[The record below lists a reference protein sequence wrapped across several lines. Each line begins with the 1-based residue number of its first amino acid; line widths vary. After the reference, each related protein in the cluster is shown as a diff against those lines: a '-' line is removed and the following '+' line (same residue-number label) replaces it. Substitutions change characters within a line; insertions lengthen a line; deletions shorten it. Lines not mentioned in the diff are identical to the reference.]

1 MKPLRP
7 LLKHYRILIA
17 CSTAPLHTI
26 PVNDPIVT
34 NLPNS
39 NTSGNSGGGSGGSL
53 GNQPKIDALI
63 AMITSWIAEM
73 KKPPTPTPH
82 PFPLACSISCLRP
95 AWSLCLPA
103 YRLKRLTGGFT
114 PELPYS
120 ERRFNPRTVSGSGL
134 RILRHANNVR
144 IVAGQDSPRLQL
156 SCVAHVFKR
165 PSSEGFLI

>member
-73 KKPPTPTPH
+73 KKPPTPTPT
-82 PFPLACSISCLRP
+82 PSPLPVVSPVYGQLG
-95 AWSLCLPA
+95 A
-103 YRLKRLTGGFT
+103 YAYLHIG
-114 PELPYS
+114 S
-120 ERRFNPRTVSGSGL
+120 SGSQ
-134 RILRHANNVR
+134 
-144 IVAGQDSPRLQL
+144 VASLQ
-156 SCVAHVFKR
+156 S
-165 PSSEGFLI
+165 FLIQRGGSIPALSQGAAYEYFGMQTMFALSQVKTLHGCN

>member
-26 PVNDPIVT
+26 AVNDPIVT

-63 AMITSWIAEM
+63 AMIT
-73 KKPPTPTPH
+73 
-82 PFPLACSISCLRP
+82 F
-95 AWSLCLPA
+95 LPVVSPVYGQLGA
-103 YRLKRLTGGFT
+103 YAYLHIG
-114 PELPYS
+114 S
-120 ERRFNPRTVSGSGL
+120 SGSQ
-134 RILRHANNVR
+134 
-144 IVAGQDSPRLQL
+144 VASLQ
-156 SCVAHVFKR
+156 S
-165 PSSEGFLI
+165 FLIQRGGSIPALSQGAAYEYFGMQTMFALSQVKTLHGCN